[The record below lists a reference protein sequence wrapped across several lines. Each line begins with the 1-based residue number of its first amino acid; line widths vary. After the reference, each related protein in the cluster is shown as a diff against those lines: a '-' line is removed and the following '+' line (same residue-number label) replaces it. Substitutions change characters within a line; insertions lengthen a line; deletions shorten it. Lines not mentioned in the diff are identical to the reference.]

1 MASDPKPPRRPFE
14 DPRRYQGES
23 FWSSSEFQ
31 RILWFGGLLI
41 FALLMGVWALGS
53 MSKPEPA
60 PVAPAVAA
68 VAPTPAELEAARSA
82 VGTKFEGSLRD
93 TDNGQDLVE
102 TSGYLRLLQLIAS
115 YTPEEFSAR
124 VTKRLDYASAMAYPD
139 LWRGEFVRVRGIVAG
154 LQAVK
159 LRAPVFGIT
168 DVWRGALTGADGE
181 EGIVI
186 DLINLPPPFEVR
198 KEPVDVE
205 GIFYRKLAY
214 ENQAGKV
221 VEAPYL
227 VVRNLHVVDRE
238 PTGVSG
244 FLRERTAVI
253 LVAMAVVFGLTRLLM
268 YLFQRRARMR
278 RAPRVNPA
286 ATDFHA
292 MFERHMRPPDPGAG
306 PRPPA

>member
-1 MASDPKPPRRPFE
+1 MASDPKPPRRPF
-14 DPRRYQGES
+14 DPKNYQGES
-23 FWSSSEFQ
+23 FWASSEFQ
-31 RILWFGGLLI
+31 RILWFGGLLV
-41 FALLMGVWALGS
+41 FALLMGLWALES
-53 MSKPEPA
+53 MSKGERAAEVAA
-60 PVAPAVAA
+60 PVA
-68 VAPTPAELEAARSA
+68 APPPTAEELEAAKAGLS
-82 VGTKFEGSLRD
+82 TKFEGALRD
-93 TDNGQDLVE
+93 TENGQDLVE
-102 TSGYLRLLQLIAS
+102 TSGYHRLLQLIAS
-115 YTPEEFSAR
+115 FTPEEFHER
-124 VTKRLDYASAMAYPD
+124 TQKRLDYASAMAHPD

-159 LRAPVFGIT
+159 LRSPVFGIT

-181 EGIVI
+181 EGIVV
-186 DLINLPPPFEVR
+186 DLVNFPPPFEVR

-205 GIFYRKLAY
+205 GVFYRKLAY
-214 ENQAGKV
+214 ENQAGRV

-227 VVRNLHVVDRE
+227 IVRNLQVVE
-238 PTGVSG
+238 TKPSGVSG
-244 FLRERTAVI
+244 FLRERTAAI

-268 YLFQRRARMR
+268 YLFQRRARLR